1 MEQSK
6 FSFKLIPTNSAIPL
20 GFEAWIN
27 DQCVFDTDHVTEAMS
42 VSGDLPD
49 DSVTTEHTL
58 KMVLKYKTPEHTKI
72 SESGE
77 ILDDACLEIS
87 ELSFDNINL
96 GQLVND
102 LTVYEH
108 DFNGTSTIIEDRFYG
123 TMGCNG
129 TVELRFTTPI
139 YLWLLE
145 NM

>member
-6 FSFKLIPTNSAIPL
+6 FSFELTPTNPAAEL

-27 DQCVFDTDHVTEAMS
+27 DQCVFDTDHVTES
-42 VSGDLPD
+42 IVVTGILPND
-49 DSVTTEHTL
+49 NVETDHTL
-58 KMVLKYKTPEHTKI
+58 KIVLKNKLSEHTTI

-77 ILDDACLEIS
+77 ILHDACLEIAK
-87 ELSFDNINL
+87 LTFDDIEL
-96 GQLVND
+96 GQIVNE

-108 DFNGTSTIIEDRFYG
+108 DFNGTQQLSKHKFFG

-129 TVELRFTTPI
+129 TVTLKFSTPV

>member
-6 FSFKLIPTNSAIPL
+6 FSFELIPTNPAAEL

-27 DQCVFDTDHVTEAMS
+27 NQCVFNTDHVTESM
-42 VSGDLPD
+42 VVTGILPD
-49 DSVTTEHTL
+49 DNVETDHTL
-58 KMVLKYKTPEHTKI
+58 KIVLKNKLLEHTTI

-77 ILDDACLEIS
+77 ILHDACLEITG
-87 ELSFDNINL
+87 LTFDDIEL
-96 GQLVND
+96 GQIVNE
-102 LTVYEH
+102 LAVYEH
-108 DFNGTSTIIEDRFYG
+108 NFNGNADQIKDKFFG

-129 TVELRFTTPI
+129 TVTIKFSTPI

>member
-6 FSFKLIPTNSAIPL
+6 FSFNLNSTNPAAKL

-27 DQCVFDTDHVTEAMS
+27 DQCVFDTDHVTES
-42 VSGDLPD
+42 IVVTGILPND
-49 DSVTTEHTL
+49 NVETDHTL
-58 KMVLKYKTPEHTKI
+58 KMVLKNKLPEHTTI

-77 ILDDACLEIS
+77 ISKDSCLTVS
-87 ELSFDNINL
+87 NLMFDNIAL
-96 GQLVND
+96 GQLVNK

-108 DFNGTSTIIEDRFYG
+108 DFNGTQAITTQQFFG

-129 TVELRFTTPI
+129 TVTLKFSTPI
-139 YLWLLE
+139 YLWMLE

>member
-1 MEQSK
+1 MEKSK
-6 FSFKLIPTNSAIPL
+6 FSFQLTSTNSQAEL
-20 GFEAWIN
+20 GLECWIN
-27 DQCVFDTDHVTEAMS
+27 DQCVFVTDHVTEAQT

-49 DSVTTEHTL
+49 DSVETEHTL
-58 KMVLKYKTPEHTKI
+58 KLVLKHKTPEHTKI

-77 ILDDACLEIS
+77 ILEDACLEITG
-87 ELSFDNINL
+87 LTFDDIEL

-108 DFNGTSTIIEDRFYG
+108 DFNGTAEKGQHKFFG

-129 TVELRFTTPI
+129 TVTLKFSTPI

-145 NM
+145 HM